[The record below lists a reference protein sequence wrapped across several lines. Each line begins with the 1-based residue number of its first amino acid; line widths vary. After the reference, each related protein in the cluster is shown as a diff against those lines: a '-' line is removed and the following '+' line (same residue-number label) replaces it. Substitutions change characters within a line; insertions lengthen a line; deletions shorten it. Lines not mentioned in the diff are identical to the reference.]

1 MAKKSVL
8 TYDLESCCVCGNRN
22 VQLHHVL
29 YGVGNRQIAD
39 KYGYIVPLCL
49 EHHTGSGGVHFNKE
63 MDLHFKR
70 MAQGH
75 FEEHHGTR
83 KDFIGIFGKSYM

>member
-1 MAKKSVL
+1 MAKTSVL
-8 TYDLESCCVCGNRN
+8 VEDLEVCCVCGKPY

-49 EHHTGSGGVHFNKE
+49 EHHTGSGGVHFNRE

-70 MAQGH
+70 MAHEH
-75 FEEHHGTR
+75 FEAHHGSR
-83 KDFIGIFGKSYM
+83 RDFVKVFGKSYL